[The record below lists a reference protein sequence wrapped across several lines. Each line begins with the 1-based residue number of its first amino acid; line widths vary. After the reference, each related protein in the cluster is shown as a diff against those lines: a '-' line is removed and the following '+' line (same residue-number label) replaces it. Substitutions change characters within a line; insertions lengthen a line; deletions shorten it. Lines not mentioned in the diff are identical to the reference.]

1 MAEDAIQQSKQNTVV
16 APVVSNSQAIAAPK
30 TTPVPTELAEN
41 QIKRVSKPL
50 GSSRGT
56 AFSLKNVI
64 NNSNEKLEA
73 EDEVLRDDLPRD
85 DYSLEQVQNFW
96 NKFLDRLKIEHS
108 IPAYNALATTTIQL
122 LENNVI
128 QLEFISASSEAEYE
142 IYKSRIMNGLRG
154 AINNFYFT
162 IDVKLSEA
170 EAKSHILT
178 TKQKFEAFVEKN
190 PTILKLKEEFGLDL
204 YE

>member
-1 MAEDAIQQSKQNTVV
+1 M
-16 APVVSNSQAIAAPK
+16 
-30 TTPVPTELAEN
+30 
-41 QIKRVSKPL
+41 
-50 GSSRGT
+50 
-56 AFSLKNVI
+56 KNVI

-73 EDEVLRDDLPRD
+73 EEEVLRDDLPRET
-85 DYSLEQVQNFW
+85 YTLEQVENFW

-108 IPAYNALATTTIQL
+108 IPAYNALATTNIKL
-122 LENNVI
+122 LDDNVI

-162 IDVKLSEA
+162 IDVKLSET

-178 TKQKFEAFVEKN
+178 TKQKFELFVKKN
-190 PTILKLKEEFGLDL
+190 PAILKLKEEFGLDL
-204 YE
+204 FE

>member
-1 MAEDAIQQSKQNTVV
+1 MP
-16 APVVSNSQAIAAPK
+16 APRR
-30 TTPVPTELAEN
+30 TPVKTELVEN
-41 QIKRVSKPL
+41 QHKRASKPL
-50 GSSRGT
+50 GSSNGS

-64 NNSNEKLEA
+64 NESNEKLEA
-73 EDEVLRDDLPRD
+73 ADEILRDDLPRD
-85 DYSLEQVQNFW
+85 NYTLEQVEGFW
-96 NKFLDRLKIEHS
+96 NKFLDGLKIEHS
-108 IPAYNALATTTIQL
+108 IPAYNALATTTINL
-122 LENNVI
+122 LDNNVI
-128 QLEFISASSEAEYE
+128 QLEFISASSEAEFE
-142 IYKSRIMNGLRG
+142 IYKSRILNGLRG

-162 IDVKLSEA
+162 IDVKQSEA